1 MEKMSSILKHHNT
14 KYLSNLTIVHY
25 TKTSWNVR
33 KPWNKNLHKLKQ
45 LQKKTMANYI
55 EENGLLLYIIMIK
68 TYYSLSKN
76 HIYR

>member
-1 MEKMSSILKHHNT
+1 
-14 KYLSNLTIVHY
+14 
-25 TKTSWNVR
+25 
-33 KPWNKNLHKLKQ
+33 
-45 LQKKTMANYI
+45 MANYI